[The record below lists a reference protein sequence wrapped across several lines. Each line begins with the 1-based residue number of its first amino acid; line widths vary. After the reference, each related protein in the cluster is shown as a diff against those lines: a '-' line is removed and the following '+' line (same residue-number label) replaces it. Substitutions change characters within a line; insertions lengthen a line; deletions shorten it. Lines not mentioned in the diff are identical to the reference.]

1 MSTGVSLKTANVVPL
16 SVLVV
21 LQLIAVVMVN
31 RSAFDLAFLDVLKDT
46 GGIMLAVSV
55 LSGWL
60 SHLVPP
66 EVKSVLVFWR
76 VTNVLP
82 GHRFIQLAQKD
93 RRINCELLK
102 ERIDHY
108 DALRHNHD
116 EQNSYW
122 YNVFY
127 RPVTNEKEVATTHKS
142 YLLYRDATS
151 VSFIMLTVMVLG
163 KLFTFQLLAGISA
176 HSLLVFVFSI
186 PGFAIAARNAGK
198 RMVTTAVAIGLCET
212 GILNV
217 TPNKYS

>member
-31 RSAFDLAFLDVLKDT
+31 RSAFELSFLDVLKDT
-46 GGIMLAVSV
+46 GGVMLAVSV

-66 EVKSVLVFWR
+66 EVKSVFVFWR

-82 GHRFIQLAQKD
+82 GHRFIQLAQKG
-93 RRINCELLK
+93 RRINCERLK

-108 DALRHNHD
+108 DTLRHNHD

-122 YNVFY
+122 YHVFY

-151 VSFIMLTVMVLG
+151 VSFVMLTVMLSG
-163 KLFTFQLLAGISA
+163 KLFTYQLLAGISA

-186 PGFAIAARNAGK
+186 PGFAIAARNAGN
-198 RMVTTAVAIGLCET
+198 RMVTTAVAIGL
-212 GILNV
+212 G
-217 TPNKYS
+217 